1 MKDAKRN
8 DNLGKDKIFGI
19 IVLHISHKFSHS
31 GEECRE
37 SMSSSP
43 SKQSRASHSSRSSP
57 EVEKD
62 KEKEKDGGRRHG
74 PVHSQSVPILH
85 GEKPPAPVK
94 RVRRLLLFF
103 FFRNYQIIEKKTC
116 YSPTDLIWKSK
127 LWTHNFF
134 YCQTTWGILFV

>member
-1 MKDAKRN
+1 MKDVKRH

-43 SKQSRASHSSRSSP
+43 SKQSRASGSSRSSP
-57 EVEKD
+57 EAETPPEK
-62 KEKEKDGGRRHG
+62 KHRGRHG
-74 PVHSQSVPILH
+74 PVHSQSEPILH
-85 GEKPPAPVK
+85 FEKPPAPVK
-94 RVRRLLLFF
+94 RVRRLV
-103 FFRNYQIIEKKTC
+103 FFRNYQIIEKAC

-127 LWTHNFF
+127 LWTHKFLLVKRLEEF
-134 YCQTTWGILFV
+134 YFLTFNYDV